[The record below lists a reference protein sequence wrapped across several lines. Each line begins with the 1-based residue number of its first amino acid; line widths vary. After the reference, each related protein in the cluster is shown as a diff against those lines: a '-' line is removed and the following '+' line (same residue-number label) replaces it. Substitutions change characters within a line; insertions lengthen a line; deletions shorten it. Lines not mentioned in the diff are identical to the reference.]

1 MDNCLKF
8 DNDDIEQTKQG
19 VIVKNMASN
28 TQSCMQGQSW
38 QSLREFNHQ
47 KKTMDT
53 ESLREFN
60 HQKKT
65 MDTVFP
71 NDLLPQDT
79 QQGGNKLS
87 YANDGTE
94 ALCYY

>member
-53 ESLREFN
+53 
-60 HQKKT
+60 
-65 MDTVFP
+65 VFP

-94 ALCYY
+94 ALCY